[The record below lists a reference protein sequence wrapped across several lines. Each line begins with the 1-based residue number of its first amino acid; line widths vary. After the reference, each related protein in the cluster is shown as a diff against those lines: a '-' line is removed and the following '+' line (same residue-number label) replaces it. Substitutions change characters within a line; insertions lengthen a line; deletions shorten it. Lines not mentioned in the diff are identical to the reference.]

1 MQRRQSWAIQLL
13 SVACLSLA
21 AKMEECRVPALT
33 EYPGEEFEFESKAIQ
48 RMELLVLNTLEWRMG
63 SITPFLYLDYFA
75 SKFVLRR
82 SDKGLPSRATELIL
96 AAIEG
101 QSTGS
106 MGISAVVLSRPH
118 GLF

>member
-1 MQRRQSWAIQLL
+1 
-13 SVACLSLA
+13 
-21 AKMEECRVPALT
+21 MEECRVPALT